1 MIIRAIVCS
10 ILLTSCIS
18 FSSLCQVID
27 DFSDGDLTTNP
38 TWSGNTEYFTFNAG
52 ESKLRSQGPDIETSY
67 FISTPNQFIKWTT
80 WEFSVKLSVSPSNT
94 NNMRIYLAADQ
105 ENLTTG
111 LNGYFIRIGESGSND
126 GVDLYRQNGTNT
138 SRIMHSF
145 DAAMASGGNAR
156 IRVTR
161 DDVGNWTLAADLT
174 GGNNFI
180 QDGASVFDDT
190 FTSASKF
197 GIVVN
202 QTSSNKNNYYFGS
215 LSVTANLIVESVEA
229 ISKNTVKVHFNQAVT
244 EATGSETSN
253 YIIDNGITVN
263 SATRSGGNSSVV
275 ELTVSDLTTDDYLLT
290 VSNLIKE
297 QTGTLQETV
306 EPIAFSY
313 TQLALSEIITPSST
327 ELKLIFNDE
336 LDEAAAENVSNYTIN
351 GGIGTPTG
359 AVLNPSNAKEVLLTL
374 GTGLGE
380 QDYQLALPNGLPNA
394 SGNSQI
400 DPGAAY
406 EFDFVV
412 PLIAESVEVVS
423 KNQLIIS
430 FNKAVA
436 VGPAETPENYTIN
449 NSIGAPSSAAIGT
462 GPNEVILTLGTGLLN
477 DSYEISISNLTDEA
491 STPLSPNPTVLP
503 FSYLPLTITA
513 VIVTGENGLQVT
525 FNQSVDPGSATLTS
539 NYSLN
544 DGFGNP
550 QTASVSEAD
559 DKVVTLTF
567 AEDFFNFTYDL
578 TVNEVSNQAGNA
590 LAENLVEAV
599 AVSKPTPA
607 SALIITEIF
616 ADPNPKGAIPESP
629 VLPTASGAEFVEI
642 YNPGTHSINLNSF
655 NLTGGSIGN
664 YPLAGG
670 AYLALMPTTYFADY
684 EGIANAITVTSWNIL
699 TNTGEVIILKD
710 QLGNTIDEVTF
721 SSSWNDDSEKDGGWS
736 LEKINP
742 QPACESGANWR
753 TSVDEKGATPGAQN
767 SVFDDAPDT
776 TAPTV
781 AEVEIVDEQT
791 IAIHFSEKMDTD
803 LTGIAASL
811 NGQDVASFSF
821 ADNQT
826 LSIVLTT
833 PLISEADY
841 SLELSGLSDCAG
853 NPMANGSIDFYYDT
867 KPPVPVQVV
876 LRSFSSLLLR
886 FDEPLKETDAEKEE
900 NYKIVDLNIAPTKAN
915 LLTESAQSVLLEFE
929 EPFALGASYEIELSN
944 LKDTLENAM
953 GTPVTLA
960 FSVLQHIDSV
970 WVEGANFLSVS
981 FNKVPE
987 NTSMTSADNY
997 SVDGEAKPLKVLPVA
1012 KNIARLIFK
1021 VNFSENKDLV
1031 LSISNL
1037 VSVDAD
1043 ELITPDYTFRYD
1055 TKPPTIDSVVA
1066 VDAKHLLAY
1075 LNERLQAPYAEAI
1088 GNYEWK
1094 GHGHPDSAALQT
1106 DKKSV
1111 LVSFGE
1117 PFPQEAEQ
1125 QLSVVNLKD
1134 LYGNQIIKAMTKPF
1148 VYDTLS
1154 PRVETVVVTSPKTL
1168 EISFSEPVT
1177 TAASVPDHYLLGSK
1191 QPSVAKR
1198 TLPDSNVVM
1207 LTFVEA
1213 LPDVNSIPLAID
1225 GISDFYGNT
1234 SVKISTTVNNEDL
1247 QPGKAMVISAS
1258 KALVS
1263 FNKAL
1268 GSDRTLSN
1276 VTGDDIVAVKQGK
1289 EAHLLELEVSG
1300 KFEEDSLYTFAFN
1313 GLTSADGIALGASKT
1328 IDFTYHSLVEQVTSN
1343 HPALVE
1349 LLLTVPVNADSLS
1362 TVTQMVVGPEEI
1374 TPSLILPDAD
1384 KPNKLNIYFDENLP
1398 FDKTLTLT
1406 FSELYDVWSRRVPDQ
1421 SISFAIDAQAPT
1433 VANAFS
1439 RLFSEVVVEFSE
1451 KVSSSTALSP
1461 NHYSII
1467 GFAQPDQV
1475 VFTAADQ
1482 LSVFLS
1488 FENEFVDK
1496 TTYQLVVKNVEDI
1509 SGNVMQADTLLFT
1522 YTKPSI
1528 PKIGEILITE
1538 IMADPSPS
1546 VGLPE
1551 VEYVELYNVSDVDF
1565 ELSAFK
1571 FVNSD
1576 KAFALGEGELASGDY
1591 LILCSPNDTASL
1603 ANFGS
1608 VVGLTSW
1615 SALSNT
1621 KDSLSL
1627 INYYG
1632 DVIDQTVYTTFWY
1645 KDSQKDEGGW
1655 SLERILGESACG
1667 EDYRWAA
1674 SRSELGG
1681 TPGSANSLAFSEI
1694 DSIAPALI
1702 NVAVVE
1708 PTTLSLG
1715 FSEWLS
1721 EVGLAALKVA
1731 IKGGPEVSSFVLEEN
1746 QTSVLATLKQPLT
1759 LGAEYM
1765 ITVAGVVDCSSNQME
1780 VAEMT
1785 VGVGRPPSFGELI
1798 ISEVMPDPDPTQGLP
1813 EAEYIEIVNV
1823 TDEWI
1828 SYNGVSLIVG
1838 NKQANFPNGAVAPN
1852 AWLILSSAGNLA
1864 LLKEYGS
1871 VLAITSMPSLKND
1884 GDEISLL
1891 LGDHLLHSMQYDDGL
1906 FTESS
1911 KKDGGW
1917 SLEIID
1923 VNLPCAGEEN
1933 WSASVS
1939 EKGGT
1944 PGQTNSV
1951 NNTLGDGTPASLM
1964 EVIPTSDSTL
1974 LARLSEQVIIDAD
1987 KLQISITPS
1996 LGNLTV
2002 QADFLTNSFTI
2013 QHQESIRPGTFYTVS
2028 LSGLVDCRGN
2038 ISTTEQLSAS
2048 FILPS
2053 PSDSLD
2059 VVINEILFNPRSGGV
2074 DFVELYNRSDK
2085 YLDIK
2090 GWEVGNITT
2099 ATGEPN
2105 DFNTITTSNHLLAPG
2120 DFLVLTESPTI
2131 LKADYPSG
2139 KEETFFEADLPT
2151 YPNTEGGV
2159 IIRNA
2164 DGRVLD
2170 WFNYDEDLHSPF
2182 LEDVKGV
2189 ALERVS
2195 VEHETNS
2202 PENWES
2208 GVSTTGFAT
2217 PGYNNAN
2224 QRAGQ
2229 PATGK
2234 VSAEPQAFVPGDG
2247 LNGFTE
2253 ITFDSSLANT
2263 RIDVYI
2269 YDMAGRKIK
2278 TLTQGQT
2285 VADGSF
2291 FRWDG
2296 STDMGE
2302 MARVGVYIIQV
2313 EYFNSS
2319 GQKDVVRTTVA
2330 VGARF

>member
-10 ILLTSCIS
+10 IIFSSCIL
-18 FSSLCQVID
+18 FSSYGQVID
-27 DFSDGDLTTNP
+27 DFSDGDHTTNP
-38 TWSGNTEYFTFNAG
+38 EWNDPSSHFIVNGSNELQLNNSGASG
-52 ESKLRSQGPDIETSY
+52 STSS
-67 FISTPNQFIKWTT
+67 FISTAFNSLGNTS
-80 WEFSVKLSVSPSNT
+80 WEFKVKMNHNPSSQNFVRVYLTSDNSNLLSDV
-94 NNMRIYLAADQ
+94 
-105 ENLTTG
+105 
-111 LNGYFIRIGESGSND
+111 NGYFVMLGGTPDEVSLYKQSGATPEILID
-126 GVDLYRQNGTNT
+126 GFNGILNSSTVD
-138 SRIMHSF
+138 I
-145 DAAMASGGNAR
+145 
-156 IRVTR
+156 
-161 DDVGNWTLAADLT
+161 DVKVLRSSSGNWELFRKLSSETEYLLEGTATDLT
-174 GGNNFI
+174 HTSSDYFGFYVKYSAGN
-180 QDGASVFDDT
+180 SSSYYFDDISIKTELSIGNISVTSKNDLIVT
-190 FTSASKF
+190 FNQPVEETSAETTENYVVDN
-197 GIVVN
+197 GIVVFSAVRSDLN
-202 QTSSNKNNYYFGS
+202 YSNITLTTSD
-215 LSVTANLIVESVEA
+215 L
-229 ISKNTVKVHFNQAVT
+229 
-244 EATGSETSN
+244 ATGDYSLE
-253 YIIDNGITVN
+253 
-263 SATRSGGNSSVV
+263 
-275 ELTVSDLTTDDYLLT
+275 VSDLKDDFSSTTINSPLE
-290 VSNLIKE
+290 S
-297 QTGTLQETV
+297 
-306 EPIAFSY
+306 AFSY

-336 LDEAAAENVSNYTIN
+336 LDETAAETLSNYTIN
-351 GGIGTPTG
+351 GGIGNPVS
-359 AVLNPSNAKEVLLTL
+359 AVLNPSNPKEVLLTL
-374 GTGLGE
+374 STELVE
-380 QDYQLALPNGLPNA
+380 QAYELSLPNGLVNA
-394 SGNSQI
+394 SGNSQVE
-400 DPGAAY
+400 PATAY

-412 PLIAESVEVVS
+412 PLIAESVEVLS
-423 KNQLIIS
+423 KNQLTIS
-430 FNKAVA
+430 FNKTVA
-436 VGPAETPENYTIN
+436 VGPAETPENYAIN
-449 NSIGAPSSAAIGT
+449 NSVGAPTSAAVGT
-462 GPNEVILTLGTGLLN
+462 EPNKVVLTLGTNLLN
-477 DSYEISISNLTDEA
+477 DTYEISISNLTDEA
-491 STPLSPNPTVLP
+491 STGLSPNPTALA
-503 FSYLPLTITA
+503 FSYLPLTIA
-513 VIVTGENGLQVT
+513 GVSVTGENTLQVT
-525 FNQSVDPGSATLTS
+525 FNQSVGPGSAALTS

-559 DKVVTLTF
+559 DKVVELIF
-567 AEDFFNFTYDL
+567 SEDFFNFTYEI
-578 TVNEVSNQAGNA
+578 TINGVSNQSANA
-590 LAENLVEAV
+590 LAENLAEAV
-599 AVSKPTPA
+599 PVSKPTPA
-607 SALIITEIF
+607 GALIITEIL
-616 ADPNPKGAIPESP
+616 ADPNPKGSSP
-629 VLPTASGAEFVEI
+629 DPVVLPTASGAEFVEI

-655 NLTGGSIGN
+655 NLTGGTIGS
-664 YPLAGG
+664 YLLSGG
-670 AYLALMPTTYFADY
+670 SYVALVPATYLTSYEAFGNATT
-684 EGIANAITVTSWNIL
+684 ITSWNSL
-699 TNTGEVIILKD
+699 TNTGEVITLKD
-710 QLGNTIDEVTF
+710 QIGNTIDEVTF
-721 SSSWNDDSEKDGGWS
+721 SSSWNDGSEKDGGWS
-736 LEKINP
+736 LEKTNP
-742 QPACESGANWR
+742 QPACESSANWR
-753 TSVDEKGATPGAQN
+753 TSIDEKGATPGTQN

-776 TAPTV
+776 TLPTV
-781 AEVEIVDEQT
+781 AEVEIADEET
-791 IAIHFSEKMDTD
+791 IAIHFNEKMDTD
-803 LTGIAASL
+803 LAGVTASL
-811 NGQDVASFSF
+811 NGEEVAGVSFP
-821 ADNQT
+821 DDQT
-826 LSIVLTT
+826 LSITLTT
-833 PLISEADY
+833 PLTSEANY
-841 SLELSGLSDCAG
+841 SLELSGISDCAG
-853 NPMANGSIDFYYDT
+853 NPMTNGSIDFYYDT
-867 KPPVPVQVV
+867 KPPVPEQVV
-876 LRSFSSLLLR
+876 LRSFSSLLLQ

-900 NYKIVDLNIAPTKAN
+900 NYKIVDLETAPAKAN
-915 LLTESAQSVLLEFE
+915 LLADSPQSVLLEFE
-929 EPFALGASYEIELSN
+929 EPFALGASYEIEVSY

-960 FSVLQHIDSV
+960 FSVLQQIDSV

-981 FNKVPE
+981 FNKEPDK
-987 NTSMTSADNY
+987 TSMTSADNY

-1021 VNFSENKDLV
+1021 DNFSENKDLV

-1037 VSVDAD
+1037 VTSEA
-1043 ELITPDYTFRYD
+1043 ETLITPDYIFRHD
-1055 TKPPTIDSVVA
+1055 TKPPTVDSIAATDASHLVV
-1066 VDAKHLLAY
+1066 Y
-1075 LNERLQAPYAEAI
+1075 FNEKLQAPYAEAT

-1094 GHGHPDSAALQT
+1094 DHGHPDSVALQM
-1106 DKKSV
+1106 DNKSV
-1111 LVSFGE
+1111 LLSFGE
-1117 PFPQEAEQ
+1117 PFPQEIEQ
-1125 QLSVVNLKD
+1125 ELAVVNLKD
-1134 LYGNQIIKAMTKPF
+1134 LYGNQITKAISKPF
-1148 VYDTLS
+1148 VYDTLP
-1154 PRVETVVVTSPKTL
+1154 PRVNAVIVTSPKTL
-1168 EISFSEPVT
+1168 EISLSEPVT

-1276 VTGDDIVAVKQGK
+1276 VIGDDIVAVKQGK

-1362 TVTQMVVGPEEI
+1362 TVTQMVVGSEEI

-1384 KPNKLNIYFDENLP
+1384 KPNKVNIYFDENLP
-1398 FDKTLTLT
+1398 FDETLTLT
-1406 FSELYDVWSRRVPDQ
+1406 FSELYDVWGRRIPDQ
-1421 SISFAIDAQAPT
+1421 AISFAIDAQSPT

-1451 KVSSSTALSP
+1451 KVSSSTSLSP

-1467 GFAQPDQV
+1467 GLPQPDQV
-1475 VFTAADQ
+1475 AFTDADH
-1482 LSVFLS
+1482 LSVSLS
-1488 FENEFVDK
+1488 FKNEFVDN
-1496 TTYQLVVKNVEDI
+1496 TTYQLAVKNVEDI
-1509 SGNVMQADTLLFT
+1509 SGNVMQVDTISFT
-1522 YTKPSI
+1522 YARPNI
-1528 PKIGEILITE
+1528 PKVGEVLITE

-1551 VEYVELYNVSDVDF
+1551 VEYVELFNNSGIDF
-1565 ELSAFK
+1565 ELSAFG

-1576 KAFALGEGELASGDY
+1576 KAFELGEGLLPAGSY
-1591 LILCSPNDTASL
+1591 LMLCSPNDTASL
-1603 ANFGS
+1603 ADFGA
-1608 VVGLTSW
+1608 VAGLTGW
-1615 SALSNT
+1615 SALSNS

-1632 DVIDQTVYTTFWY
+1632 DVIDQAVYTTSWY

-1674 SRSELGG
+1674 SQSELGG
-1681 TPGSANSLAFSEI
+1681 TPGAANSLAFSEI
-1694 DSIAPALI
+1694 DSIAPAFI
-1702 NVAVVE
+1702 DVAVVE
-1708 PTTLSLG
+1708 PTRLSLG
-1715 FSEWLS
+1715 FSEWIS
-1721 EVGLAALKVA
+1721 EVGLAALKVD

-1759 LGAEYM
+1759 LGAEYLV
-1765 ITVAGVVDCSSNQME
+1765 TVAGVVDCSGNEME
-1780 VAEMT
+1780 VAETT
-1785 VGVGRPPSFGELI
+1785 VGVGRPPIFGELI
-1798 ISEVMPDPDPTQGLP
+1798 ISEIMPDPDPTQGLP
-1813 EAEYIEIVNV
+1813 EAEYIEIFNP
-1823 TDEWI
+1823 TSEWV
-1828 SYNGVSLIVG
+1828 SYNGVRLIVG
-1838 NKQANFPNGAVAPN
+1838 EKQATFPKGAIAPN
-1852 AWLILSSAGNLA
+1852 SFLILCSSGSQPR
-1864 LLKEYGS
+1864 LKEFGATL
-1871 VLAITSMPSLKND
+1871 VITSMPSLKND

-1891 LGDHLLHSMQYDDGL
+1891 LEDQLLHRMRYDDGL

-1933 WSASVS
+1933 WIASANQS
-1939 EKGGT
+1939 GGT
-1944 PGQTNSV
+1944 PGQINSV
-1951 NNTLGDGTPASLM
+1951 NNTLGDGMPASLM

-1974 LARLSEQVIIDAD
+1974 LARLSEQVIIDTD
-1987 KLQISITPS
+1987 KLEINITPS
-1996 LGNLTV
+1996 LGDLTI
-2002 QADFLTNSFTI
+2002 QASLLTNSFTI
-2013 QHQESIRPGTFYTVS
+2013 QYQESISPGTFYTVS

-2038 ISTTEQLSAS
+2038 ISPAEQLSAN

-2059 VVINEILFNPRSGGV
+2059 VIINEILFNPRSGGV

-2195 VEHETNS
+2195 VEHETND

-2217 PGYNNAN
+2217 PGYKNAS

-2229 PATGK
+2229 PTVGK
-2234 VSAEPQAFVPGDG
+2234 VSASPEAFVPGDG

-2253 ITFDSSLANT
+2253 ITFDSSMANA

-2269 YDMAGRKIK
+2269 YDMAGRKMK
-2278 TLTQGQT
+2278 TLVQGQT
-2285 VADGSF
+2285 VAEGSF

-2302 MARVGVYIIQV
+2302 MARVGVYIIQI

-2319 GQKDVVRTTVA
+2319 GQQDMVRTTVA

>member
-1 MIIRAIVCS
+1 MITRAICCS

-38 TWSGNTEYFTFNAG
+38 TWSGNTEYFPFNAG

-94 NNMRIYLAADQ
+94 NNMRIYLVADQ

-145 DAAMASGGNAR
+145 DGAMASGGNAR

-174 GGNNFI
+174 GENNFI
-180 QDGASVFDDT
+180 QDEASVFDDT

-253 YIIDNGITVN
+253 YTIDNGVTVN

-313 TQLALSEIITPSST
+313 TQLALSDIITPSST

-359 AVLNPSNAKEVLLTL
+359 AVLNPSNTKEVLLTL
-374 GTGLGE
+374 STELGE
-380 QDYQLALPNGLPNA
+380 QAYELTLPNGLPNA

-412 PLIAESVEVVS
+412 PLIAESVEVAS
-423 KNQLIIS
+423 KNQLIIR

-477 DSYEISISNLTDEA
+477 DSYEISISNLTDLA
-491 STPLSPNPTVLP
+491 STGLSPNPTVLP
-503 FSYLPLTITA
+503 FSYLPLTIDE
-513 VIVTGENGLQVT
+513 VSVTGENTLQLT
-525 FNQSVDPGSATLTS
+525 FNQAVDPGTAGLAS

-559 DKVVTLTF
+559 DKVVELTF
-567 AEDFFNFTYDL
+567 SEDFFNFAYEL
-578 TVNEVSNQAGNA
+578 TVNGVTNLSGNA
-590 LAENLVEAV
+590 VAENIVDAV
-599 AVSKPTPA
+599 AVTKATPA
-607 SALIITEIF
+607 GALIITEIF
-616 ADPNPKGAIPESP
+616 ADPNPKGISPESP

-642 YNPGTHSINLNSF
+642 YNPSPHSINLNSF
-655 NLTGGSIGN
+655 NLTGGTIGS
-664 YPLAGG
+664 YLLSGG
-670 AYLALMPTTYFADY
+670 SYVALVPATYLTSYEALGNATT
-684 EGIANAITVTSWNIL
+684 ITSWNSL
-699 TNTGEVIILKD
+699 TNTGEVITLKD
-710 QLGNTIDEVTF
+710 QIGNTIDEVTF

-736 LEKINP
+736 FEKINP
-742 QPACESGANWR
+742 VPACENSANWR
-753 TSVDEKGATPGAQN
+753 TSIGEKGATPGAQN
-767 SVFDDAPDT
+767 SVFDDSPDT
-776 TAPTV
+776 TSPTV
-781 AEVEIVDEQT
+781 AEVEIVDAET
-791 IAIHFSEKMDTD
+791 IAIHFNEKMDTG
-803 LTGIAASL
+803 LAGITASL
-811 NGQDVASFSF
+811 NGEDAAGLSFP
-821 ADNQT
+821 DDQT
-826 LSIVLTT
+826 LSITLTT
-833 PLISEADY
+833 PLVSEAQY
-841 SLELSGLSDCAG
+841 ALELAGLSDCAG
-853 NPMANGSIDFYYDT
+853 NSMANGSIGFYYDT
-867 KPPVPVQVV
+867 KPPVPEQVV

-900 NYKIVDLNIAPTKAN
+900 NYKIVDLETAPAKAN
-915 LLTESAQSVLLEFE
+915 LLADFPQSVLLEFE
-929 EPFALGASYEIELSN
+929 EPFALGASYEIEVSY

-960 FSVLQHIDSV
+960 FSVLQQIDSV

-981 FNKVPE
+981 FNMEPDK
-987 NTSMTSADNY
+987 TSMTSADNY
-997 SVDGEAKPLKVLPVA
+997 SVNGEAKPLKVLPVA
-1012 KNIARLIFK
+1012 KNIARLIFEN
-1021 VNFSENKDLV
+1021 NFSENKNLV

-1037 VSVDAD
+1037 VTSEA
-1043 ELITPDYTFRYD
+1043 ETLITPDYIFRYD

-1075 LNERLQAPYAEAI
+1075 LNERLQAPYAEAT

-1094 GHGHPDSAALQT
+1094 GHGHPDSVALQM

-1111 LVSFGE
+1111 LLSFGE
-1117 PFPQEAEQ
+1117 PFPQEIEQ
-1125 QLSVVNLKD
+1125 ELAVINLKD
-1134 LYGNQIIKAMTKPF
+1134 LYGNQITKATTKPF

-1177 TAASVPDHYLLGSK
+1177 TAASAPDHYLLGSK

-1198 TLPDSNVVM
+1198 TLPDSNVVA
-1207 LTFVEA
+1207 LTFA
-1213 LPDVNSIPLAID
+1213 DPLPDVNSIPLAID

-1247 QPGKAMVISAS
+1247 QPGKAMAISAS

-1268 GSDRTLSN
+1268 GSDLTLSN
-1276 VTGDDIVAVKQGK
+1276 VAGSGIAALQKGNET
-1289 EAHLLELEVSG
+1289 HLLELEVSG

-1313 GLTSADGIALGASKT
+1313 GLASADGIALGLSKS
-1328 IDFTYHSLVEQVTSN
+1328 ISFTYHSGVLQLTSK
-1343 HPALVE
+1343 HPALAD
-1349 LLLTVPVNADSLS
+1349 LLLSVPVNKDSLS
-1362 TVTQMVVGPEEI
+1362 IATNMIVEPGAI
-1374 TPSLILPDAD
+1374 IPSLILPDAD
-1384 KPNKLNIYFDENLP
+1384 EPEKVNIYFDENLP
-1398 FDKTLTLT
+1398 FNETLTLT

-1439 RLFSEVVVEFSE
+1439 RLFSEVIVEFSE

-1461 NHYSII
+1461 NHYTII
-1467 GFAQPDQV
+1467 GLAQPNEV
-1475 VFTAADQ
+1475 VFTGADQ
-1482 LSVFLS
+1482 LSVSLF
-1488 FENEFVDK
+1488 FESDFVDK

-1509 SGNVMQADTLLFT
+1509 SGNVMQADTLSFT
-1522 YTKPSI
+1522 YARPNI
-1528 PKIGEILITE
+1528 PKTGEVLITE

-1551 VEYVELYNVSDVDF
+1551 VEYVELFNNSGIDF
-1565 ELSAFK
+1565 ELSAFG

-1576 KAFALGEGELASGDY
+1576 KAFALGEGLLPAGSY
-1591 LILCSPNDTASL
+1591 LMLCSPNDTASL
-1603 ANFGS
+1603 ADFGA
-1608 VVGLTSW
+1608 VAGLTGW
-1615 SALSNT
+1615 SALSNS

-1632 DVIDQTVYTTFWY
+1632 DVIDQAVYTTSWY

-1674 SRSELGG
+1674 SQSELGG
-1681 TPGSANSLAFSEI
+1681 TPGAANSLAFSEI
-1694 DSIAPALI
+1694 DSIAPAFI
-1702 NVAVVE
+1702 DVAVVE
-1708 PTTLSLG
+1708 PTRLSLG
-1715 FSEWLS
+1715 FSEWIS
-1721 EVGLAALKVA
+1721 EVGLAALKVD
-1731 IKGGPEVSSFVLEEN
+1731 IKGGPEVATFALEEN

-1759 LGAEYM
+1759 LGAEYLV
-1765 ITVAGVVDCSSNQME
+1765 TVAGVVDCSGNEME

-1785 VGVGRPPSFGELI
+1785 VGVGRPPIFGELI

-1813 EAEYIEIVNV
+1813 EAEYIEIFNP
-1823 TDEWI
+1823 TSEWV

-1838 NKQANFPNGAVAPN
+1838 EKQATFPKGAIAPN
-1852 AWLILSSAGNLA
+1852 SFLILCSSGSQPR
-1864 LLKEYGS
+1864 LKEFGATL
-1871 VLAITSMPSLKND
+1871 VITSIPSLKND
-1884 GDEISLL
+1884 GDKVSLFI
-1891 LGDHLLHSMQYDDGL
+1891 GDHLLHRMHYDDGL
-1906 FTESS
+1906 FANNS

-1933 WSASVS
+1933 WIASANQS
-1939 EKGGT
+1939 GGT
-1944 PGQTNSV
+1944 PGQINSV
-1951 NNTLGDGTPASLM
+1951 NNTLGDGMPPSLL
-1964 EVIPTSDSTL
+1964 EAIPVTDSTL
-1974 LARLSEQVIIDAD
+1974 LARLSEQVIIDSD
-1987 KLQISITPS
+1987 KLEISITPS

-2038 ISTTEQLSAS
+2038 ISLAEQLSAS

-2105 DFNTITTSNHLLAPG
+2105 DFNTIATSNHLLAPG

-2159 IIRNA
+2159 IIRNV
-2164 DGRVLD
+2164 DGLILD

-2195 VEHETNS
+2195 AEHETND

-2217 PGYNNAN
+2217 PGYKNAS

-2229 PATGK
+2229 IAIGK
-2234 VSAEPQAFVPGDG
+2234 VSAQPEAFIPGDG

-2253 ITFDSSLANT
+2253 ITFDSSLINA
-2263 RIDVYI
+2263 RIDVNI
-2269 YDMAGRKIK
+2269 YDMGGRKIK
-2278 TLTQGQT
+2278 TLTQGQI

-2302 MARVGVYIIQV
+2302 MVRVGVYIIQV

-2319 GQKDVVRTTVA
+2319 GQQDVVRTTVA

>member
-1 MIIRAIVCS
+1 
-10 ILLTSCIS
+10 SCTI
-18 FSSLCQVID
+18 FSSYGQVID
-27 DFSDGDLTTNP
+27 DFSDGDYTANP
-38 TWSGNTEYFTFNAG
+38 EWNDPNNHFIVNGGHEFQLNNSSASGSGAFYSTVSTELGLLGT
-52 ESKLRSQGPDIETSY
+52 
-67 FISTPNQFIKWTT
+67 TT
-80 WEFSVKLSVSPSNT
+80 WEFTVKMGLNPSSYNHVRVYLSSDNDDF
-94 NNMRIYLAADQ
+94 LG
-105 ENLTTG
+105 G
-111 LNGYFIRIGESGSND
+111 LNGYYVLIGGSSDEISLFEQTGNSPTPVIQGTPGLVNSNPVNVRIKVIRQSD
-126 GVDLYRQNGTNT
+126 GNWELFHDT
-138 SRIMHSF
+138 
-145 DAAMASGGNAR
+145 SGG
-156 IRVTR
+156 
-161 DDVGNWTLAADLT
+161 
-174 GGNNFI
+174 
-180 QDGASVFDDT
+180 ST
-190 FTSASKF
+190 FTSEGSNIDLTHTTSAFF
-197 GIVVN
+197 GFYIRY
-202 QTSSNKNNYYFGS
+202 SSGNKTNYSFDDI
-215 LSVTANLIVESVEA
+215 SVTTEVSVTSMS
-229 ISKNTVKVHFNQAVT
+229 ILDKNTLQIQFNQPV
-244 EATGSETSN
+244 EQVSGETIGN
-253 YIIDNGITVN
+253 YELDNGITTS
-263 SATRSGGNSSVV
+263 SASRLETNHSQVT
-275 ELTVSDLTTDDYLLT
+275 LTLSDLATGDYTLSVNNIKDELSETPMATT
-290 VSNLIKE
+290 
-297 QTGTLQETV
+297 QEL
-306 EPIAFSY
+306 AFSY

-336 LDEAAAENVSNYTIN
+336 LDETAAETLSNYTIN
-351 GGIGTPTG
+351 GGIGNPVS
-359 AVLNPSNAKEVLLTL
+359 AVLNPSNPKEVLLTL
-374 GTGLGE
+374 STELVE
-380 QDYQLALPNGLPNA
+380 QAYELSLPNGLVNA
-394 SGNSQI
+394 SGNSQVE
-400 DPGAAY
+400 PATAY

-412 PLIAESVEVVS
+412 PLIAESVEVLS
-423 KNQLIIS
+423 KNQLTIS
-430 FNKAVA
+430 FNKTVA
-436 VGPAETPENYTIN
+436 VGPAETPENYAIN
-449 NSIGAPSSAAIGT
+449 NSVGAPTSAAVGT
-462 GPNEVILTLGTGLLN
+462 EPNKVVLTLGTNLLN
-477 DSYEISISNLTDEA
+477 DTYEISISNLTDEA
-491 STPLSPNPTVLP
+491 STGLSPNPTALA
-503 FSYLPLTITA
+503 FSYLPLTIA
-513 VIVTGENGLQVT
+513 GVSVTGENTLQVT
-525 FNQSVDPGSATLTS
+525 FNQSVGPGSAALTS

-559 DKVVTLTF
+559 DKVVELIF
-567 AEDFFNFTYDL
+567 SEDFFNFTYEI
-578 TVNEVSNQAGNA
+578 TINGVSNQSANA
-590 LAENLVEAV
+590 LAENLAEAV
-599 AVSKPTPA
+599 PVSKPTPA
-607 SALIITEIF
+607 GALIITEIL
-616 ADPNPKGAIPESP
+616 ADPNPKGSSP
-629 VLPTASGAEFVEI
+629 DPVVLPTASGAEFVEI

-655 NLTGGSIGN
+655 NLTGGTIGS
-664 YPLAGG
+664 YLLSGG
-670 AYLALMPTTYFADY
+670 SYVALVPATYLTSYEALGNATT
-684 EGIANAITVTSWNIL
+684 ITSWNSL
-699 TNTGEVIILKD
+699 TNTGEVITLKD
-710 QLGNTIDEVTF
+710 QIGNTIDEVTF
-721 SSSWNDDSEKDGGWS
+721 SSSWNDGSEKDGGWS
-736 LEKINP
+736 LEKTNP
-742 QPACESGANWR
+742 QPACESSANWR
-753 TSVDEKGATPGAQN
+753 TSIDEKGATPGTQN
-767 SVFDDAPDT
+767 SVFDDSPDT

-781 AEVEIVDEQT
+781 AEVEIVDAET
-791 IAIHFSEKMDTD
+791 IAIHFSEKMDTG
-803 LTGIAASL
+803 LAGITASL
-811 NGQDVASFSF
+811 NGEDAAGFSF
-821 ADNQT
+821 PDDQT
-826 LSIVLTT
+826 LSITLTT
-833 PLISEADY
+833 PLVSEAQY
-841 SLELSGLSDCAG
+841 ALELAGPSNCAG
-853 NPMANGSIDFYYDT
+853 NPKANGSIDFYYDT
-867 KPPVPVQVV
+867 KPPVPEQVV

-900 NYKIVDLNIAPTKAN
+900 NYKIVDLEAAPAKAN
-915 LLTESAQSVLLEFE
+915 LLADFPQSVLLEFE
-929 EPFALGASYEIELSN
+929 EPFALGASYEIEVSN

-960 FSVLQHIDSV
+960 LSVQQHIDSV
-970 WVEGANFLSVS
+970 WVEGASFLSVS
-981 FNKVPE
+981 FDKVPDK
-987 NTSMTSADNY
+987 TSMTSADNY

-1021 VNFSENKDLV
+1021 DNFSENKDLV

-1037 VSVDAD
+1037 VSLDAD

-1055 TKPPTIDSVVA
+1055 TKPPTIDSVA
-1066 VDAKHLLAY
+1066 AMDAKHLLAY
-1075 LNERLQAPYAEAI
+1075 LNERLQVPYAEAT

-1094 GHGHPDSAALQT
+1094 GHGHPDSVALQM

-1111 LVSFGE
+1111 LLSFGE
-1117 PFPQEAEQ
+1117 PFPQEIEQ
-1125 QLSVVNLKD
+1125 ELAVVNLKD
-1134 LYGNQIIKAMTKPF
+1134 LYGNQITKAISKPF

-1234 SVKISTTVNNEDL
+1234 SVKISTTINNEDL

-1313 GLTSADGIALGASKT
+1313 GLTSSDGIALGASKT

-1433 VANAFS
+1433 VANALS
-1439 RLFSEVVVEFSE
+1439 RLFSEVIVEFSE
-1451 KVSSSTALSP
+1451 KVSSSTSLSP

-1467 GFAQPDQV
+1467 GLAQPNEV
-1475 VFTAADQ
+1475 AFTDADH
-1482 LSVFLS
+1482 LSVSLS
-1488 FENEFVDK
+1488 FKNEFVDN
-1496 TTYQLVVKNVEDI
+1496 TTYQLAVKNVEDI
-1509 SGNVMQADTLLFT
+1509 SGNVMQVDTISFT
-1522 YTKPSI
+1522 YARPKI
-1528 PKIGEILITE
+1528 PKVGEVLITE

-1551 VEYVELYNVSDVDF
+1551 VEYVELYNNSDFSF
-1565 ELSAFK
+1565 ELSAFR

-1576 KAFALGEGELASGDY
+1576 KAFELEVGLLPAGSY

-1627 INYYG
+1627 INYYSE
-1632 DVIDQTVYTTFWY
+1632 VIDQTVYTTSWY

-1681 TPGSANSLAFSEI
+1681 TPGAANSLAFSEI
-1694 DSIAPALI
+1694 DSIAPAFI

-1708 PTTLSLG
+1708 PTRLSLG
-1715 FSEWLS
+1715 FSEWIS
-1721 EVGLAALKVA
+1721 EVGLAALKVD
-1731 IKGGPEVSSFVLEEN
+1731 IKGGPEVATFALEEN
-1746 QTSVLATLKQPLT
+1746 QTSVLATLRQPLT

-1765 ITVAGVVDCSSNQME
+1765 ITVAGVVDCSGNEME

-1785 VGVGRPPSFGELI
+1785 VGVGRPPIFGELI

-1813 EAEYIEIVNV
+1813 EAEYIEIFNP
-1823 TDEWI
+1823 TSEWV
-1828 SYNGVSLIVG
+1828 SYNGVRLIVG
-1838 NKQANFPNGAVAPN
+1838 EKQATFPKGAIAPN
-1852 AWLILSSAGNLA
+1852 SFLILCSSGNQPR
-1864 LLKEYGS
+1864 LKEFGATL
-1871 VLAITSMPSLKND
+1871 VITSIPSLKND
-1884 GDEISLL
+1884 GDEISLFI
-1891 LGDHLLHSMQYDDGL
+1891 GDHLLHSMQYDDGL

-1933 WSASVS
+1933 WIASANQS
-1939 EKGGT
+1939 GGT
-1944 PGQTNSV
+1944 PGQINSV
-1951 NNTLGDGTPASLM
+1951 NNTLGDGMPVSLL
-1964 EVIPTSDSTL
+1964 EAIPVTDSTL
-1974 LARLSEQVIIDAD
+1974 LARLSEQVIIDTD
-1987 KLQISITPS
+1987 KLEINITPS
-1996 LGNLTV
+1996 LGDLTI
-2002 QADFLTNSFTI
+2002 QASLLTNSFTI
-2013 QHQESIRPGTFYTVS
+2013 QHQESISPGTFYTVS

-2038 ISTTEQLSAS
+2038 ISPAEQLSAS

-2059 VVINEILFNPRSGGV
+2059 VVINEVLFNPRSGGV

-2105 DFNTITTSNHLLAPG
+2105 DFNTITTSNHLLAPS

-2159 IIRNA
+2159 IIRNV
-2164 DGRVLD
+2164 DGQVL
-2170 WFNYDEDLHSPF
+2170 
-2182 LEDVKGV
+2182 
-2189 ALERVS
+2189 
-2195 VEHETNS
+2195 
-2202 PENWES
+2202 
-2208 GVSTTGFAT
+2208 
-2217 PGYNNAN
+2217 
-2224 QRAGQ
+2224 
-2229 PATGK
+2229 
-2234 VSAEPQAFVPGDG
+2234 
-2247 LNGFTE
+2247 
-2253 ITFDSSLANT
+2253 
-2263 RIDVYI
+2263 
-2269 YDMAGRKIK
+2269 
-2278 TLTQGQT
+2278 
-2285 VADGSF
+2285 
-2291 FRWDG
+2291 
-2296 STDMGE
+2296 
-2302 MARVGVYIIQV
+2302 
-2313 EYFNSS
+2313 
-2319 GQKDVVRTTVA
+2319 
-2330 VGARF
+2330 